1 VESLT
6 SRGRP
11 EDNPARTKGI
21 RGGLDPLLGLQMLE
35 EAAVRRMGDPL
46 GEQPIGACLQS
57 AQRHP
62 ESVRRERPLLAA
74 GAHPQGCYQQPAR
87 LDSSG

>member
-1 VESLT
+1 MHRLSHATGAPRQTGYGEHV
-6 SRGRP
+6 R
-11 EDNPARTKGI
+11 
-21 RGGLDPLLGLQMLE
+21 LGLQMLD